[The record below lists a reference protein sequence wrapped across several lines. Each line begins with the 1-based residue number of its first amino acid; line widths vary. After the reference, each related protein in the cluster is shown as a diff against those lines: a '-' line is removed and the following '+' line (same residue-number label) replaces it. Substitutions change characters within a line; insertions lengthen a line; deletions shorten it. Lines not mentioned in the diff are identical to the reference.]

1 MFTEIYAKITNQNF
15 YSFIKYIFLYITNEN
30 KTNMYDYIKGILV
43 NLTPAEAVIENN
55 GIGYKMQISLNTYSR
70 LQGQKEC
77 QLFIYQVI
85 REDAHQFFGFYD
97 NDERE
102 IFLLLISVSGI
113 GPNTARM
120 MLSSM
125 TAEET
130 RTAIISNDVNRIKS
144 VKGIGVK
151 TAQKV
156 IIELRD
162 KVAKGIEKSEVALAE
177 LAGNSELREEAIGAL
192 IMLGFVK
199 SAASKVVN
207 QLIKENPKYTIEEII
222 KLALKRL

>member
-1 MFTEIYAKITNQNF
+1 M
-15 YSFIKYIFLYITNEN
+15 YITNEN
-30 KTNMYDYIKGILV
+30 KTNMYDYIKGLLV

-77 QLFIYQVI
+77 QLFTYQVI
-85 REDAHQFFGFYD
+85 REDSHQLYGFYD
-97 NDERE
+97 NDERD

-162 KVAKGIEKSEVALAE
+162 KVAKGIEKSEIALAE

-199 SAASKVVN
+199 SAAAKVVN

>member
-1 MFTEIYAKITNQNF
+1 
-15 YSFIKYIFLYITNEN
+15 
-30 KTNMYDYIKGILV
+30 MYDYIKGILV